1 MNNLIFNI
9 AIYISIYIILI
20 VFVIEILT
28 SQKMDVKIKILDK
41 VTVAIYI
48 IMMTALLVIGYYYFT
63 KYIMW

>member
-1 MNNLIFNI
+1 MNNIIFNI

-20 VFVIEILT
+20 VFVIEKLT

-63 KYIMW
+63 KYVM